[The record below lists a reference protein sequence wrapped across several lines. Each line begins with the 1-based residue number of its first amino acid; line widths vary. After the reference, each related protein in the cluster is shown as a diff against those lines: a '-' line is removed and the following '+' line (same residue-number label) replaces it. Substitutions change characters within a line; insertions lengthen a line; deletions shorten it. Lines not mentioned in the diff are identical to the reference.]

1 MLPGFG
7 LALNHRHGKIQRA
20 APAQLTQ
27 PRERKG
33 GGHAQTPRHMQN
45 YPSVTVISAL
55 WPSALQSALS
65 VHHLVSHPEDHAEA
79 MLASHNTGQILHSP
93 LFQLQAHLF
102 QSTCWKVNQA
112 SGLSLY
118 HITYV
123 SPLLLSRQITTP
135 SSI

>member
-65 VHHLVSHPEDHAEA
+65 LHHLVSQPEDHAEA

>member
-7 LALNHRHGKIQRA
+7 LALNHRHGKTQRA

-27 PRERKG
+27 PREWKG

-65 VHHLVSHPEDHAEA
+65 LHHLVSQPEDHAEA

-112 SGLSLY
+112 SGLGLY